1 MYRLLFALVILAP
14 VGCAQGTP
22 IIEPGAADSADE
34 DGDGGS
40 ILGKKTQDIGE
51 FDPAAGRNVS
61 DSKIRA
67 TNPITGPLEAMGPMM
82 EKVSKLEIDHA
93 LGLYYATNGYYP
105 KTYDDFMTQI
115 IKANHIQLP
124 VLPAGAEYQYDV
136 ANHKLVVVKA
146 EGR

>member
-1 MYRLLFALVILAP
+1 MYRLLFALVMLAP

-22 IIEPGAADSADE
+22 VTEPGEADAAD
-34 DGDGGS
+34 GGGGS

-51 FDPAAGRNVS
+51 FDPAAGRIVS

-67 TNPITGPLEAMGPMM
+67 TNPITGPLEAMGPML
-82 EKVSKLEIDHA
+82 EKVSKLGIDHA
-93 LGLYYATNGYYP
+93 LSLYYATNGHYP
-105 KTYDDFMTQI
+105 KTHDDFMTQV
-115 IKANHIQLP
+115 IKANRIQLP
-124 VLPAGAEYQYDV
+124 KLPAGAEYQYDV